1 MEIVRSKSIAKP
13 VILMK
18 ILNSK
23 ELVIVDA
30 ETTVRYFDKE
40 NLGLKNGF
48 KVGIKHKRYK
58 TAVVAFSNDGEY
70 FATLTSDA
78 KESRLFSATTKKMI
92 AAVNRH
98 HGEASCVGIDPLSR
112 YMFSC
117 GDDGK
122 TFAIDVE
129 SGKLVFTLPPHA
141 DTINDI
147 AFSRNGNWVAV
158 ASYDRKISLFSLVT
172 MTPKNKLKAH
182 SAPVIHLQFFQRNKL
197 LSIDKSSSAIIW
209 NVYSG
214 KVLQRLQGIHDE
226 VTAMVIDDAEQFL
239 FLGTQLGYVI
249 VYDLNS
255 YELLSAKYFKITS
268 PITSMEFDT
277 DNDILILG
285 TEDGFII
292 YYDIYEGTDTLR
304 DLLREKEFALV
315 QKIVDINP
323 LLVYTEIYS
332 LLTSFWEKSLEKAK
346 IALQKG
352 DKEKAMLIF
361 GQFKH
366 MPSKNKIIQ
375 KLVKDYAEFPKF
387 VQFAKEGK
395 LSLAYGLANRFPIYK
410 ESVIYKTLEQ
420 RWKKAFVQAQKYVL
434 DPKTAPLAKEILA
447 PYRGMS
453 EKTKFIQEV
462 LSKAE
467 IYKRFRSAISK
478 KEFKVCSE
486 LIKQNE
492 FLRELPEYESLMKF
506 ADSLYIQSQKFMK
519 EGDIHSAI
527 KILRILQDFEEFKD
541 EARNFMIEFESK
553 AKFFN
558 VVRDGD
564 MATAFDMMAISEDLM
579 QTNDGMKL
587 QQMWNH
593 DLHSANAA
601 AAVGNIKGVKDAMQ
615 KYMQISSKYAA
626 LATVFAFAYMVQL
639 EDALQHDVERQ
650 KIENGIK
657 NYVVNFG
664 LSEQI
669 EAFYNLFEDMYPETK
684 LNLELLKKGSF
695 SMWRPSM
702 IVDSILD

>member
-1 MEIVRSKSIAKP
+1 MEIILSKSIAKP

-18 ILNSK
+18 ILDNR

-30 ETTVRYFDKE
+30 QTSVRYFDKR
-40 NLGLKNGF
+40 NLELKGGF
-48 KVGIKHKRYK
+48 KVGVKHKRYK

-70 FATLTSDA
+70 FATLTADA
-78 KESRLFSATTKKMI
+78 KESRLFSAATKKMI

-147 AFSRNGNWVAV
+147 AFSRNGNWVAIG
-158 ASYDRKISLFSLVT
+158 SYDRKITLFSLVT

-182 SAPVIHLQFFQRNKL
+182 SAPVMHLKFFQRNKL
-197 LSIDKSSSAIIW
+197 LSIDKNASAIIW
-209 NVYSG
+209 NIYSG
-214 KVLQRLQGIHDE
+214 KVIQRLQGIHDE
-226 VTAMVIDDAEQFL
+226 VTAVVIDDAEQFL
-239 FLGTQLGYVI
+239 FLGTQLGYVL

-255 YELLSAKYFKITS
+255 YELISAKYLKITS
-268 PITSMEFDT
+268 PITSMEFDGE
-277 DNDILILG
+277 NNFLMLG
-285 TEDGFII
+285 TEDGFVI
-292 YYDIYEGTDTLR
+292 YYNIYEGTDTLK
-304 DLLREKEFALV
+304 DLLKEKEFALV

-332 LLTSFWEKSLEKAK
+332 LLTNFWENSLEKAK

-352 DKEKAMLIF
+352 DKAKAMLIF

-366 MPSKNKIIQ
+366 MPTKNKVMQ
-375 KLVKDYAEFPKF
+375 KLIRDYTDFPKF

-395 LSLAYGLANRFPIYK
+395 LALAYGLANRYPVYK
-410 ESVIYKTLEQ
+410 ESATYQALEN
-420 RWKKAFVQAQKYVL
+420 RWKKVFAQAQKYVL

-467 IYKRFRSAISK
+467 VYKRFRAAISK

-486 LIKQNE
+486 LIKQNA
-492 FLRELPEYESLMKF
+492 FLRELPEYESLKKF
-506 ADSLYIQSQKFMK
+506 ADSLYIKSQKFMQ

-527 KILRILQDFEEFKD
+527 KILRVLQDFEEFKD
-541 EARNFMIEFESK
+541 EARNFMIELESK

-558 VVRDGD
+558 AVRDED
-564 MATAFDMMAISEDLM
+564 IATAYDMMEISEDLM
-579 QTNDGMKL
+579 QTNDGIKL
-587 QQMWNH
+587 QNMWNN
-593 DLHSANAA
+593 DLHRANSAA
-601 AAVGNIKGVKDAMQ
+601 AFGNIEGVKTAVK
-615 KYMQISSKYAA
+615 KYMQISSKYTA
-626 LATVFAFAYMVQL
+626 LATIFAFTYMVQL
-639 EDALQHDVERQ
+639 EDALQQNVPRE

-657 NYVVNFG
+657 KRYV
-664 LSEQI
+664 
-669 EAFYNLFEDMYPETK
+669 P
-684 LNLELLKKGSF
+684 
-695 SMWRPSM
+695 
-702 IVDSILD
+702 

>member
-1 MEIVRSKSIAKP
+1 MEILLSKSIAKP

-18 ILNSK
+18 ILQNG

-30 ETTVRYFDKE
+30 ETTVRYFNKE
-40 NLGLKNGF
+40 NLELQSGF

-58 TAVVAFSNDGEY
+58 TAVVAFANNGEY

-78 KESRLFSATTKKMI
+78 KESRLFNAATKKMI
-92 AAVNRH
+92 AKVERH
-98 HGEASCVGIDPLSR
+98 QGEVSCVGIDPLAR

-122 TFAIDVE
+122 TFAIDVQ

-141 DTINDI
+141 DTINDVT
-147 AFSRNGNWVAV
+147 FSRNGNWVAIG
-158 ASYDRKISLFSLVT
+158 SYDRKITLFSLVT
-172 MTPKNKLKAH
+172 MTPKNKLRAH
-182 SAPVIHLQFFQRNKL
+182 SAPVMHLTFFQKNKL
-197 LSIDKSSSAIIW
+197 LSIDKNSSAIIW
-209 NVYSG
+209 NIYSG
-214 KVLQRLQGIHDE
+214 KVLGRLEGIHDE
-226 VTAMVIDDAEQFL
+226 VNSFVIDKDEQFL

-249 VYDLNS
+249 VYDLDT
-255 YELLSAKYFKITS
+255 YEQIASKYIKITS
-268 PITSMEFDT
+268 PITSMEFD
-277 DNDILILG
+277 DENNHLIIG
-285 TEDGFII
+285 TQDGFVIC
-292 YYDIYEGTDTLR
+292 YDIYEGTETLK
-304 DLLREKEFALV
+304 DLLKEKEFAMV

-323 LLVYTEIYS
+323 LLVYTQIYS
-332 LLTSFWEKSLEKAK
+332 LVTNFWENSLQKAK

-375 KLVKDYAEFPKF
+375 KLVRDYAEFPKF
-387 VQFAKEGK
+387 AQLAKDGK
-395 LSLAYGLANRFPIYK
+395 LSLAYGLANRYPIYK
-410 ESVIYKTLEQ
+410 ESAIYQALEK

-467 IYKRFRSAISK
+467 IYKRFRAAMAK

-486 LIKQNE
+486 LIKQNP
-492 FLRELPEYESLMKF
+492 FLHELPEYDSLMKY
-506 ADSLYIQSQKFMK
+506 ADNLYIQSQKAMK

-527 KILRILQDFEEFKD
+527 KILRVLQDFEEFKD
-541 EARNFMIEFESK
+541 EARNFMVDLESK

-558 VVRDGD
+558 AVRNGD
-564 MATAFDMMAISEDLM
+564 IATAYDMMAISEDLM
-579 QTNDGMKL
+579 QTKDGLRLQKIWND
-587 QQMWNH
+587 
-593 DLHSANAA
+593 DLNQAKSAA
-601 AAVGNIKGVKDAMQ
+601 AYGNIQGVKAAME
-615 KYMQISSKYAA
+615 KYMKIDSKYAA

-639 EDALQHDVERQ
+639 EDALQQNAPRQ
-650 KIENGIK
+650 QIENGIK
-657 NYVVNFG
+657 NYILNFG

-702 IVDSILD
+702 IIDSILD